1 MASDKDFEQKIS
13 ADPTGFLAGWSKA
26 ASGARSG
33 AREITES
40 VETSNKSLESL
51 LGSMRSLGV
60 LVTGGVFGEM
70 VKQNFEL
77 QDSLSKSAQKAG
89 VLTEAFSATAYAA
102 KLADV
107 DAAVLTKAYA
117 KLGAALTNAQQGQK
131 LDVEL
136 FNRLK
141 MDPKNI
147 TDADALLTELAERF
161 SNMENGAKKTSLAID
176 IFGKRI
182 GPELIPLLNEGRD
195 GLDELR
201 KQAQDLGIVVSTDA
215 GKAAEK
221 FNDTIKMLGQAAR
234 GASLNMTNQLLPSL
248 QAVANEMLAAKEVFS
263 AVGTVFRVVF
273 ETVAVAGA
281 NLVYVVKT
289 LIRDFGALEAGMV
302 ALAHL
307 DFAGFSAISD
317 AVKADDVKARQD
329 IDALEKRILGLA
341 GPEAGGGRGFVNPA
355 KVRGKSEFEPGD
367 KESTMTPKSK
377 MGEFETQLAERK
389 AAIERQGLLEGQY
402 REMSKAAELTYW
414 QDLKALRGLSAAD
427 RTAVNRKTAEAE
439 MAGIK
444 SNFQNKVAILQT
456 EAAAYK
462 NNTEERMRIE
472 LEIQAKYQQGTKEYE
487 AAAKNI
493 VTIQR
498 QAADQERTIRDS
510 RVQAEREARLQTLA
524 LEEQTVQTAAQLGTI
539 THGQMLAE
547 QLQFEVRRNAIAM
560 EAVQQ
565 RLQTARL
572 DPDKNPVEIEKLNRE
587 IEQLEEQHALR
598 IGTIRGA
605 MQIEGAK
612 YQTQFFQGMQSS
624 LQSQVAGIL
633 QGTLS
638 LGAAFKNM
646 FVSIGQTLAQT
657 VAKMTADWII
667 GQVKM
672 RVASQQTSLAQLN
685 NNAAAAAGGAYNA
698 IVGIPY
704 VGPFLAP
711 VAAAVA
717 YAGVMAFG
725 AMTSAEGGFDIPG
738 NINPIVQTHAREM
751 ILPAKHADVIR
762 SLADGGSAQQA
773 SAQSP
778 VVLPPT
784 MGADEFYITT
794 RRQLVNAIKAAHR
807 NAEFSGFQG

>member
-33 AREITES
+33 ARDITES
-40 VETSNKSLESL
+40 VEASNKSLEGL
-51 LGSMRSLGV
+51 LGSMRSLAT
-60 LVTGGVFGEM
+60 LVTGGFFGEM

-107 DAAVLTKAYA
+107 DAATLTKAYA

-147 TDADALLTELAERF
+147 TDADALLTELADRF
-161 SNMENGAKKTSLAID
+161 SNMEDGAKKTSLAID

-201 KQAQDLGIVVSTDA
+201 KQAQDLGVVVSTDA

-221 FNDTIKMLGQAAR
+221 FNDTIRTLGQAAR
-234 GASLNMTNQLLPSL
+234 GASLNLTNQLLPSL
-248 QAVANEMLAAKEVFS
+248 QAVADEMLSAKEVFS
-263 AVGTVFRVVF
+263 GVGTVFRVVF
-273 ETVAVAGA
+273 ETVAVLGA
-281 NLVYVVKT
+281 EAVFEFKDIGRN
-289 LIRDFGALEAGMV
+289 IGAVAAQLV
-302 ALAHL
+302 ALSHL
-307 DFAGFSAISD
+307 DFAGFHAIGD
-317 AVKADDVKARQD
+317 AVKADSAKASEEL
-329 IDALEKRILGLA
+329 DALEKRILGLA
-341 GPEAGGGRGFVNPA
+341 GPEAGGGRGVVNPA
-355 KVRGKSEFEPGD
+355 RVRGNAGFEPGD
-367 KESTMTPKSK
+367 KESTNTPKSK
-377 MGEFETQLAERK
+377 MAEFEAQLAERK
-389 AAIERQGLLEGQY
+389 AAIERQGMLEGQY
-402 REMSKAAELTYW
+402 REMSKAEELKYW
-414 QDLKALRGLSAAD
+414 QDLKGMRGLSDAD
-427 RTAVNRKTAEAE
+427 RIALSRKTAEAE

-444 SNFQNKVAILQT
+444 SDFQAKVAMLQT
-456 EAAAYK
+456 EAAAWK

-493 VTIQR
+493 VAIQR

-539 THGQMLAE
+539 SHAQLLAE
-547 QLQFEVRRNAIAM
+547 QLQFENQRTAIAV

-565 RLQTARL
+565 RLQAAQL

-587 IEQLEEQHALR
+587 IEQLEQQHALR
-598 IGTIRGA
+598 IGAIRGA
-605 MQIEGAK
+605 QQIESAK
-612 YQTQFFQGMQSS
+612 YQTQFFASMQSS

-646 FVSIGQTLAQT
+646 FVSIGQTLAQS
-657 VAKMTADWII
+657 VAKMTATWVM
-667 GQVKM
+667 GQITM
-672 RVASQQTSLAQLN
+672 RQASKETSLAQLQ
-685 NNAAAAAGGAYNA
+685 NNAVAAAGAAYNA
-698 IVGIPY
+698 VVGIY
-704 VGPFLAP
+704 AVGPFLAP

-725 AMTSAEGGFDIPG
+725 SMASAEGGFDIPG

-762 SLADGGSAQQA
+762 GLADNGGGAGGGAAPQ
-773 SAQSP
+773 

-784 MGADEFYITT
+784 ISAQEFYITT
-794 RRQLVNAIKAAHR
+794 RKDLVKAITAAHR
-807 NAEFSGFQG
+807 NSEFSGFRG